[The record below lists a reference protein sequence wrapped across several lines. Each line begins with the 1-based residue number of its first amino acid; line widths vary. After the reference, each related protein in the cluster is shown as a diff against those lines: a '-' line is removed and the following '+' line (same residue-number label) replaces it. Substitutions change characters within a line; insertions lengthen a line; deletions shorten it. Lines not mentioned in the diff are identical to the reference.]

1 MKKIVLAIFLLALS
15 LTAGTAR
22 NNRPVSSF
30 AIIIDHASYNACKA
44 EVDAYKAILDAEGL
58 PTIIVAG
65 NWQTPDQVKARILK
79 LYNSKPRLEGIVLV
93 GEIPVARVLG
103 AQHFTTAFKMNQNRF
118 PWNECSV
125 PSDRFYD
132 CFDLKFKYIKQDS
145 LEPSW
150 HYYWLS
156 EEGTQRLQPTIY
168 SARMKVPN
176 DLCGGDNAQR
186 FELLRGYLQKVVAAH
201 KETNPFDRLVHFS
214 GHGYNSDCLTA
225 WRQYALVFGEYFPQ
239 AFASASGNT
248 FLNFQQD
255 PVIKYLL
262 YDQIQRPGTDLLA
275 FYEHGAPDTQYIN
288 GDYPAHN
295 FKEHIGW
302 LKHLLRVQYKRYI
315 KPEDQQEFIKMNCD
329 MYHLDPAMFHPDTLA
344 TYAMKDST
352 DAADRNIVLADLNKL
367 KPGARV
373 VMFNACYNGS
383 FHEEGYVAGSYLFV
397 PGSLTVTAQ
406 GNTVNVLQDKV
417 ADQLIGYIG
426 MGIRLGFWQKEVITL
441 ESHMLGDPTFRF
453 TACEKA
459 DEWNRALAAGAPEG
473 YWRGYLQAPEPMQ
486 RAMALKQL
494 TGMGCMTSAGLEDIF
509 VHDPSFIVRMQAL
522 LLSSSFADEHT
533 KAIIMRGFSDP
544 YENIRRQACHMAGKM
559 GCNDFIKP
567 LKSLQAGAYETQRVQ
582 YAAQTALKVFDP
594 ALVGGGAELANPILD
609 EAGIRYLRN
618 NPQHFRIPE
627 LLGFLADA
635 AQPADLRVVMA
646 EALGWF
652 NNSAQRMQI
661 AAVLEE
667 QLRQKGLPEAL
678 RTEMVKTVKRL
689 KNN

>member
-1 MKKIVLAIFLLALS
+1 MKKIVLVIFLLVLN
-15 LTAGTAR
+15 LTEGAAR
-22 NNRPVSSF
+22 NSRPVSSF
-30 AIIIDHASYNACKA
+30 AIIIDQASYNACKT
-44 EVDAYKAILDAEGL
+44 EVDAYKAILDSEGL
-58 PTIIVAG
+58 PAVIVAG
-65 NWQTPDQVKARILK
+65 NWKTPDQVKDRILK
-79 LYNSKPRLEGIVLV
+79 LYKSKPRLEGIVLV

-132 CFDLKFKYIKQDS
+132 CFDLKFNYIKQDS
-145 LEPSW
+145 LSSSW

-156 EEGTQRLQPTIY
+156 EEGMQQLRPTIY
-168 SARMKVPN
+168 SARIKVPD
-176 DLCGGDNAQR
+176 DLCDGDNDRR
-186 FELLRGYLQKVVAAH
+186 FGLLRAYLQKVVAAH
-201 KETNPFDRLVHFS
+201 KEKNPFDKLIHFA
-214 GHGYNSDCLTA
+214 GEGYNSDCLTA

-248 FLNFQQD
+248 FLNFRQD
-255 PVIKYLL
+255 PVIKYML

-288 GDYPAHN
+288 GDYPAQT
-295 FKEHIGW
+295 FKENIAW
-302 LKHLLRVQYKRYI
+302 LKHLLREQYKRHK
-315 KPEDQQEFIKMNCD
+315 KPEDQQEFIKTNCD
-329 MYHLDPAMFHPDTLA
+329 TYHLDTAMFHPDTLA
-344 TYAMKDST
+344 AYAVRDSI
-352 DAADRNIVLADLNKL
+352 DEADRYIVLEDLKKL

-383 FHEEGYVAGSYLFV
+383 FHEDGYVAGSYLFV

-417 ADQLIGYIG
+417 ADQLIGYMG
-426 MGIRLGFWQKEVITL
+426 MGIRLGFWQKEVATL
-441 ESHMLGDPTFRF
+441 ESHMLGDPTFCF
-453 TACEKA
+453 TADEK
-459 DEWNRALAAGAPEG
+459 DEEWNRSLAAGAPEA
-473 YWRGYLQAPEPMQ
+473 YWRGYLQAPEPMK

-494 TGMGCMTSAGLEDIF
+494 KGMGCMTSAGLEDVF
-509 VHDPSFIVRMQAL
+509 MRDPSFIVRMQAF

-533 KAIIMRGFSDP
+533 KAIIMSGFSDP
-544 YENIRRQACHMAGKM
+544 YENIRRQACIMAGKM
-559 GCNDFIKP
+559 GCNDFIEP
-567 LKSLQAGAYETQRVQ
+567 LKSLQAGAYEAQRVQ
-582 YAAQTALKVFDP
+582 YAAQTALQVFDP
-594 ALVGGGAELANPILD
+594 ALVGGGVKLANPTLD

-661 AAVLEE
+661 ATALEE
-667 QLRQKGLPEAL
+667 QLGQKGLP
-678 RTEMVKTVKRL
+678 RTLQAEMVKTVKRL